1 MLSEELMRSARLL
14 EIRTRRRV
22 DNLFAGEYHA
32 AFRGQGLE
40 FAEVREY
47 EPGDDVRSIDWNVT
61 ARTGRPFVKRFVEE
75 RQQTVVLAV
84 DATGS
89 QASGT
94 RGKVKSALA
103 SECAAVLAVAAA
115 RNGDRVALLL
125 FGGDFE
131 HSGEH
136 FVPPGRG
143 RRHTQRVIRDILAH
157 EPRGDGPTLD
167 EVAASLVRTLH
178 RRSIVF
184 LISDFLDLA
193 GEPAGE
199 NHDDRGLMR
208 LARDHELVAIR
219 TSDPAERRLPPS
231 GLIRLIDPETRVAR
245 HALLSGKRTRR
256 YRAHASARHNAAA
269 RRLARAGVD
278 LVELSTDRPL
288 IDDLARY
295 FHRREGRR

>member
-61 ARTGRPFVKRFVEE
+61 ARTGRPFIKRFTEE

-84 DATGS
+84 DATAS
-89 QASGT
+89 QRAGT
-94 RGKVKSALA
+94 RGKLKTALA
-103 SECAAVLAVAAA
+103 AECAAVLSVAAS

-125 FGGDFE
+125 YGGDFGPT
-131 HSGEH
+131 GEL

-143 RRHTQRVIRDILAH
+143 RRHTQRIIRDILAH
-157 EPRGDGPTLD
+157 RPKGTGPGTAD
-167 EVAASLVRTLH
+167 VASSLVRVLH
-178 RRSIVF
+178 RRSVVF

-193 GEPAGE
+193 TETS
-199 NHDDRGLMR
+199 NDHSLRR
-208 LARDHELVAIR
+208 LARDHELVAVR
-219 TSDPAERRLPPS
+219 TQDTSERELPAL
-231 GLIRLIDPETRVAR
+231 GLVRFADPE
-245 HALLSGKRTRR
+245 SGSGRFAMLTGRRARR
-256 YRAHASARHNAAA
+256 YADCSRAGHESAA
-269 RRLARAGVD
+269 RRLRRAGAD
-278 LVELSTDRPL
+278 LIELSTERPL
-288 IDDLARY
+288 IDDLARA
-295 FHRREGRR
+295 FHRRERAR

>member
-61 ARTGRPFVKRFVEE
+61 ARTGRPFIKRFVEE

-84 DATGS
+84 DATAS
-89 QASGT
+89 QGTGT
-94 RGKVKSALA
+94 RGRLKSTLA
-103 SECAAVLAVAAA
+103 GECAAVLAVAAA

-125 FGGDFE
+125 YGGDFE
-131 HSGEH
+131 QTGEH

-143 RRHTQRVIRDILAH
+143 RRHIQRVIRDILAH
-157 EPRGDGPTLD
+157 RPRGDAPTTD
-167 EVAASLVRTLH
+167 EMAASLVRALH

-184 LISDFLDLA
+184 LISDVLDLA
-193 GEPAGE
+193 CEGSE
-199 NHDDRGLMR
+199 DRGIVR
-208 LARDHELVAIR
+208 LSRDHEVVALR
-219 TSDPAERRLPPS
+219 TSDPSETALPRS
-231 GLIRLIDPETRVAR
+231 GLTRLRDPETGRSS
-245 HALLSGKRTRR
+245 HALLAGRGARR
-256 YRAHASARHNAAA
+256 YASDASERRERAR

-278 LVELSTDRPL
+278 LVDLSTDRPL
-288 IDDLARY
+288 IEDLARY
-295 FHRREGRR
+295 FHKRERRR